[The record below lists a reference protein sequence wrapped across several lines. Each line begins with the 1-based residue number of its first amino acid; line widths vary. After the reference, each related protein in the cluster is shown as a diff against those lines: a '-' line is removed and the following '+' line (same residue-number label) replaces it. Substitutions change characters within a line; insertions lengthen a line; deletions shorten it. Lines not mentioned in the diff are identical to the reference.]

1 MFRRLRR
8 RWAHKSIRKFLREY
22 LPDIGL
28 GQLEEFKCQN
38 FKFGKYSVKTTKGE
52 YILHFWELLY
62 SAKEFHIDLCEH
74 KDGKWE
80 RITISIT
87 GNIFFKITPYE
98 YTIDR
103 VDKRQVTRLSDGE
116 TEIWP
121 LGKDSHGCDDK
132 CTVYRKP
139 IMNSEFV
146 DLTRVI
152 GLTWNYS

>member
-1 MFRRLRR
+1 M
-8 RWAHKSIRKFLREY
+8 
-22 LPDIGL
+22 
-28 GQLEEFKCQN
+28 
-38 FKFGKYSVKTTKGE
+38 GKNHYF
-52 YILHFWELLY
+52 YN
-62 SAKEFHIDLCEH
+62 
-74 KDGKWE
+74 
-80 RITISIT
+80 R
-87 GNIFFKITPYE
+87 NIFFKITPYE

-132 CTVYRKP
+132 YTVYRKP

-146 DLTRVI
+146 DLTRVV